1 MIEPVQG
8 GWLERVFLPG
18 RRVREPSLLRTHPE
32 TEERITRLMALKPA
46 FKGAAHP
53 WPRRETGPDIDALLG
68 ARVQRVPHWRMNGLW
83 Y

>member
-53 WPRRETGPDIDALLG
+53 WPRRETVPVSDALLG